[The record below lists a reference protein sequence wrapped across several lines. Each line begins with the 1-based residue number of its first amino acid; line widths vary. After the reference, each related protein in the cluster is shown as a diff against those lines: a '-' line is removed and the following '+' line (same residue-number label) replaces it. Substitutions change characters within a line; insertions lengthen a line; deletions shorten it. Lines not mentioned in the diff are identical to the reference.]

1 LSSATSTNSVSQL
14 WCWWTLEAQCGCGKA
29 GGPIRRAAKIQSAP
43 APSGGRPSAERQ
55 STTRVVG
62 LAAAYAVMRV
72 RPDDVLWIV
81 IGDLAVVERGIR
93 ELGFGEIV
101 RLDGDGRATAAQ
113 AR

>member
-1 LSSATSTNSVSQL
+1 VRALSETDLASA
-14 WCWWTLEAQCGCGKA
+14 
-29 GGPIRRAAKIQSAP
+29 AAK
-43 APSGGRPSAERQ
+43 
-55 STTRVVG
+55 V
-62 LAAAYAVMRV
+62 V

-101 RLDGDGRATAAQ
+101 RLDGDGRAMVVQ